1 MLGEDISE
9 SGAKG
14 KVSNTDPIGH
24 GLSFISSK
32 AWTRHAC
39 SFLVEGTCFSG
50 RSPLGMDGASEG
62 HLLRQLHF
70 VPLQVQ
76 SSILGCS
83 SSSGLLHP
91 AVLSHCHSGGP
102 HAQPPCRNQTWWQ
115 QRAQMAPA
123 ASMPTRPNSP
133 FLK

>member
-14 KVSNTDPIGH
+14 KVSNTDPMGH

-39 SFLVEGTCFSG
+39 SFLVEGTC
-50 RSPLGMDGASEG
+50 PLGMDGDGEG
-62 HLLRQLHF
+62 HLRQLHF
-70 VPLQVQ
+70 ALSRSRPP
-76 SSILGCS
+76 
-83 SSSGLLHP
+83 SSGAPVPPDSCIQRSFPTVTLVALRR
-91 AVLSHCHSGGP
+91 P
-102 HAQPPCRNQTWWQ
+102 HAQPPCRNQMWWQ

-123 ASMPTRPNSP
+123 ASTPTRPNSP

>member
-102 HAQPPCRNQTWWQ
+102 TATSCSAPLQKPDVVAATGTDGSSHIHAHE
-115 QRAQMAPA
+115 A
-123 ASMPTRPNSP
+123 
-133 FLK
+133 